1 MMQASLQLVKAE
13 FERLSL
19 QRKLLQANEN
29 AELQAGNDIKRLD
42 ASVKKNTALIKKL
55 RNITED
61 NAASLLDDIAR
72 TNQSKVRHMAA
83 IHAIGS
89 MAASRAADPPGLS
102 LIKLPGLSLSGQ
114 CVLHVARQLD
124 AHQDVM
130 CVCH

>member
-19 QRKLLQANEN
+19 QQKLLQANEN
-29 AELQAGNDIKRLD
+29 AELQAGNDIKKLD

-61 NAASLLDDIAR
+61 NVSSLLDDIAR

-89 MAASRAADPPGLS
+89 MAASWAADPLNHRSSSCLVYYFRGNVCCMLHGS
-102 LIKLPGLSLSGQ
+102 LMHIKK
-114 CVLHVARQLD
+114 
-124 AHQDVM
+124 
-130 CVCH
+130 